1 MINNG
6 GAIGHSL
13 ESGVDR
19 DHFAVHTHHSI
30 ITGLDH
36 FAVHTLHA
44 IITGLEV
51 GRQQHDRLEIV
62 YS

>member
-1 MINNG
+1 M
-6 GAIGHSL
+6 
-13 ESGVDR
+13 D
-19 DHFAVHTHHSI
+19 THHS
-30 ITGLDH
+30 
-36 FAVHTLHA
+36 